1 VSVTAA
7 RGSTSPPA
15 RRLLAGIK
23 PGRALSLLEHQA
35 RLGPL
40 VLDRGLIDEVDASGL
55 RGRGGAAFDAATK
68 LRAVAGQRRPVLVA
82 NAAEGEPASGKDKA
96 LLRATPQ
103 LVLDGVVAAA
113 YAVGAREAVVAVA
126 AGARRELQSIGRAL
140 MERRGDPVRVRIE
153 TVPDGFVTGEE
164 TALLS
169 ALQNGAPKPSLKPP
183 YPFERGL
190 NGAPTLVQNVE
201 TLAHIALIARYGAD
215 WFRRAGSAESPG
227 TALITLGGAV
237 RKGGVFEIELGST
250 LGDALARAGGAT
262 EPLAAVLVGGYFGR
276 WVSADDAP
284 GLRLAPEVLGA
295 GAVVALP
302 ASACGVGEAARV
314 VRYLA
319 GESAGQCGP
328 CVHGLQAIAGA
339 FAELEAG
346 PDRSRARLER
356 WTGQVRG
363 RGACRHPDGVATFV
377 ESFLTVFEPELA
389 RHARRGRCGA
399 PTRGW
404 LPVAGRT
411 A

>member
-1 VSVTAA
+1 MSVSAA
-7 RGSTSPPA
+7 RGPTLQAP
-15 RRLLAGIK
+15 RLLAGGQ
-23 PGRALSLLEHQA
+23 PGRALSLVEHQA

-40 VLDRGLIDEVDASGL
+40 VLDRGLVDEVEAAGL
-55 RGRGGAAFDAATK
+55 RGRGGAAFDTATK
-68 LRAVAGQRRPVLVA
+68 LRAVAGRRRPLLVA

-103 LVLDGVVAAA
+103 LVLDGVVATA

-126 AGARRELQSIGRAL
+126 AGARRELESILRAL
-140 MERRGDPVRVRIE
+140 AERRGDPVRVRIE

-164 TALLS
+164 TALLN
-169 ALQNGAPKPSLKPP
+169 ALQSRAAKPSVKPP

-190 NGAPTLVQNVE
+190 NGAPTIVQNVE
-201 TLAHIALIARYGAD
+201 TLAHVALLARYGAT
-215 WFRRAGSAESPG
+215 WFRGAGSSDAPG
-227 TALITLGGAV
+227 TALVTLGGAV
-237 RKGGVFEIELGST
+237 HRGGILEIELGST
-250 LGDALARAGGAT
+250 LGDVLARAGGAT
-262 EPLAAVLVGGYFGR
+262 EPLAGVLVGGYFGR
-276 WVSADDAP
+276 WVSATDAP
-284 GLRLAPEVLGA
+284 GLRLVPEILGA

-302 ASACGVGEAARV
+302 ASACGVAEAARV

-328 CVHGLQAIAGA
+328 CSHGLRAIGTA
-339 FAELEAG
+339 FAELETS
-346 PDRSRARLER
+346 PDASRARLER
-356 WTGQVRG
+356 YTAQVRG

-404 LPVAGRT
+404 LPIGGRKP
-411 A
+411 